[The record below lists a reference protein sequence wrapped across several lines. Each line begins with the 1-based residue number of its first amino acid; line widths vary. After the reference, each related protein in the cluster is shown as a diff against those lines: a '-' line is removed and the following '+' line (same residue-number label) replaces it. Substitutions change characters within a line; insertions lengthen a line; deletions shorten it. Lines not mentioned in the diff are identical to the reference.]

1 MTLAVRARPARTGL
15 GISLIVCA
23 VFTMALQ
30 DAVVKYVSADL
41 PLWQIY
47 TLRSF
52 IAIPMLVAAV
62 FVLGGATTLR
72 PRSLSWA
79 MLRGGLLVAMYIAFY
94 AALPFLELSLVA
106 AAYYTGP
113 LFITL
118 FAALFLGERVG
129 GREILAILIGFAGV
143 LVILRPGTDAFAPI
157 MLVPI
162 AAAVFYA
169 LANVLTRGK
178 CLEESAL
185 SLSLAL
191 NFCFILCGGA
201 MTAALALA
209 GLPGETVSINPF
221 LLGDWVPVAWG
232 EWAVLFGL
240 ALANVII
247 HLALAKAYQSAPPQK
262 IATFDYSYLVFAAL
276 WGFLLFREIP
286 DLPTLLGMVL
296 IAGAGLLLVWRRGR
310 VGRQSD
316 SMPAQ
321 AAGTTD
327 RPSERA

>member
-1 MTLAVRARPARTGL
+1 MTLADRARPARTGL
-15 GISLIVCA
+15 GISLIVSA

-52 IAIPMLVAAV
+52 IAIPMLVAVV

-118 FAALFLGERVG
+118 FAGLFLGERVG

-143 LVILRPGTDAFAPI
+143 LVILRPGTAAFSPV

-191 NFCFILCGGA
+191 NFCFILCGGG
-201 MTAALALA
+201 MTAALAVAQLSS
-209 GLPGETVSINPF
+209 ETVSINPF
-221 LLGDWVPVAWG
+221 LLRDWVPVAWS
-232 EWAVLFGL
+232 EWAVLLGL

-247 HLALAKAYQSAPPQK
+247 HLALAKSAPPQK

-276 WGFLLFREIP
+276 WGFLLFREVP
-286 DLPTLLGMVL
+286 DLPTLLGMAL
-296 IAGAGLLLVWRRGR
+296 IAGAGLILVWRPGR
-310 VGRQSD
+310 VRRQTSIR
-316 SMPAQ
+316 PAQ
-321 AAGTTD
+321 PAGVTD